1 MALKYGA
8 GSTTV
13 KSPGLTNLSETNIG
27 SILHRTVQKLRSKWE
42 VGAMNDDFLKN
53 YTKRPRSSIQPK
65 FIPAIRTPGKKI
77 ATMRKLALSFMALMI
92 VFTAVF
98 AASPT
103 VRAATLQFLR
113 EIGGLSITV
122 SEEPPP
128 LSADTVVPP
137 SFEDV
142 TLAEAQARFDGPIS
156 LPDTVPDGFEL
167 QPEVRLTEIAELEQ
181 HQFARLAW
189 RQVKN
194 EGQDNETVSFI
205 TLEID
210 FAPGA
215 EQKPGYVIGQSGLE
229 EIDLNGQQAV
239 LIRGVWDHER
249 QETTDAPFIFL
260 VWKYD
265 EATTYTLSAN
275 SNWVETEDLLAMAR
289 SIH

>member
-1 MALKYGA
+1 
-8 GSTTV
+8 
-13 KSPGLTNLSETNIG
+13 
-27 SILHRTVQKLRSKWE
+27 
-42 VGAMNDDFLKN
+42 MNDDFLKN
-53 YTKRPRSSIQPK
+53 YYERPRPQ
-65 FIPAIRTPGKKI
+65 FAEDLYRRLERRERRI
-77 ATMRKLALSFMALMI
+77 ATMRKFALSFMALMI
-92 VFTAVF
+92 VFAAVF

-103 VRAATLQFLR
+103 VRAATLEFLQ

-128 LSADTVVPP
+128 LSADKVVPP

-142 TLAEAQARFDGPIS
+142 TLAEARTRFDGPIS
-156 LPDTVPDGFEL
+156 LPDTVPDGYEL
-167 QPEVRLTEIAELEQ
+167 QPEVRLTDIAELEQ
-181 HQFARLAW
+181 HQFARLGW

-194 EGQDNETVSFI
+194 EGQDNEMVAFI

-210 FAPGA
+210 YAPGA

-249 QETTDAPFIFL
+249 QETIDAPFIFL